1 MKKPIFFSFII
12 TITMLSLI
20 ISCADRLD
28 TYDII
33 QTTTTEQKLDND
45 AGTATA
51 VAERKVSMDATAAAG
66 GELDLRPAER
76 AAATAQA
83 EATAAAERGESIQM
97 EDLDRVELTD
107 NLPIEV
113 PSDISPSSETITVQI
128 LNEGYYDPEVV
139 VVKVGTSVVWENTQ
153 RTPYGILSDEGQ
165 DEVFNS
171 GGLRRKLGAKEN
183 PTYEFTFTKV
193 GRFTYGPDLSGA
205 AMVAKG
211 RGVIFVVE

>member
-1 MKKPIFFSFII
+1 MKRSIVFSLVI
-12 TITMLSLI
+12 TIFMLGLI
-20 ISCADRLD
+20 ISCAERLD

-45 AGTATA
+45 SSTATA
-51 VAERKVSMDATAAAG
+51 EAERKISMDATAAAG

-76 AAATAQA
+76 AAATAVA
-83 EATAAAERGESIQM
+83 EATAAAERGESIDLK
-97 EDLDRVELTD
+97 DLDRVEVEF
-107 NLPIEV
+107 NLPSEV
-113 PSDISPSSETITVQI
+113 PVDATPSTETVTVEI
-128 LNEGYYDPEVV
+128 LNEGYYQPEVV
-139 VVKVGTSVVWENTQ
+139 VIKLGTSVIWENTQ
-153 RTPYGILSDEGQ
+153 RTPYGILSDENQ
-165 DEVFNS
+165 EEVFNS

-183 PTYEFTFTKV
+183 PKYEHLFTKV

>member
-1 MKKPIFFSFII
+1 
-12 TITMLSLI
+12 MLGLI
-20 ISCADRLD
+20 ISCAERLD

-45 AGTATA
+45 ASTATA
-51 VAERKVSMDATAAAG
+51 EAARQVSMEATKAAG
-66 GELDLRPAER
+66 GEVDLRPAER
-76 AAATAQA
+76 AAATAVA
-83 EATAAAERGESIQM
+83 EATAAAERGEAIDLK
-97 EDLDRVELTD
+97 DLDRVELTD
-107 NLPIEV
+107 NLPAEIPTDIT
-113 PSDISPSSETITVQI
+113 PSTETVTVEI

-139 VVKVGTSVVWENTQ
+139 VIKVGTSVIWANTQ
-153 RTPYGILSDEGQ
+153 RTPYGILSDENQ
-165 DEVFNS
+165 EEIFNS

-183 PTYEFTFTKV
+183 PTYEHTFTKV

>member
-1 MKKPIFFSFII
+1 MKKPIVLSLVI
-12 TITMLSLI
+12 TIFMLGLI
-20 ISCADRLD
+20 ISCAERLD

-45 AGTATA
+45 ASTATA
-51 VAERKVSMDATAAAG
+51 EAARQVSMEATKAAG
-66 GELDLRPAER
+66 GEVDLRPAER
-76 AAATAQA
+76 AAATAVA
-83 EATAAAERGESIQM
+83 EATAAAERGEAIDLK
-97 EDLDRVELTD
+97 DLDRVELTD
-107 NLPIEV
+107 NLPAEIPTDIT
-113 PSDISPSSETITVQI
+113 PSTETVTVEI

-139 VVKVGTSVVWENTQ
+139 VIKVGTSVIWANTQ
-153 RTPYGILSDEGQ
+153 RTPYGILSDENQ
-165 DEVFNS
+165 EEIFNS

-183 PTYEFTFTKV
+183 PTYEHTFTKV

>member
-1 MKKPIFFSFII
+1 MKRSVVFSLLM
-12 TITMLSLI
+12 TISMLGLM

-45 AGTATA
+45 ASTATA
-51 VAERKVSMDATAAAG
+51 EAERKISMDATAAAG

-76 AAATAQA
+76 AAATAVA
-83 EATAAAERGESIQM
+83 EATAAAERGESIDLK
-97 EDLDRVELTD
+97 DLDRVELID
-107 NLPIEV
+107 NLPAEI
-113 PSDISPSSETITVQI
+113 PSDITPSTETITVEI

-139 VVKVGTSVVWENTQ
+139 VIKVGTSVIWANTQ

-183 PTYEFTFTKV
+183 PTYEHTFTKV

>member
-1 MKKPIFFSFII
+1 MKRPIVLSLVI
-12 TITMLSLI
+12 TIFMLGLI
-20 ISCADRLD
+20 ISCAERLD

-45 AGTATA
+45 SSTATA
-51 VAERKVSMDATAAAG
+51 EAERKISMDATAAAG

-76 AAATAQA
+76 AAATAVA
-83 EATAAAERGESIQM
+83 EATAAAERGESIDLK
-97 EDLDRVELTD
+97 DLDRVEVEF
-107 NLPIEV
+107 NLPSEV
-113 PSDISPSSETITVQI
+113 PVDATPSTETVTVEI
-128 LNEGYYDPEVV
+128 LNEGYYQPEVV
-139 VVKVGTSVVWENTQ
+139 VIKLGTSVIWENTQ
-153 RTPYGILSDEGQ
+153 RTPYGILSDENQ
-165 DEVFNS
+165 EEVFNS

-183 PTYEFTFTKV
+183 PTYEHTFTKV

>member
-1 MKKPIFFSFII
+1 MKNSIFFSLII
-12 TITMLSLI
+12 TVAMLSLI

-83 EATAAAERGESIQM
+83 EATAAAERGEAIQM

-107 NLPIEV
+107 NLPMEV

-183 PTYEFTFTKV
+183 PTYEYKFTKA

>member
-1 MKKPIFFSFII
+1 MKKPIFFSLII
-12 TITMLSLI
+12 TVAMLSLI

-51 VAERKVSMDATAAAG
+51 IAERKVSMDATAAAG

-107 NLPIEV
+107 NLPTEI

-128 LNEGYYDPEVV
+128 LNEGYYEPEVV

>member
-1 MKKPIFFSFII
+1 
-12 TITMLSLI
+12 MLSLI

-51 VAERKVSMDATAAAG
+51 IAERKVSMDATSAAG

-107 NLPIEV
+107 NLPTEI

-128 LNEGYYDPEVV
+128 LNEGYYEPEVV

-183 PTYEFTFTKV
+183 PTYEYKFTKA

>member
-1 MKKPIFFSFII
+1 MKKPIFFSLII
-12 TITMLSLI
+12 TVAMLSLI

-51 VAERKVSMDATAAAG
+51 IAERNVSMDATAAAG

-107 NLPIEV
+107 NLPTEI

-128 LNEGYYDPEVV
+128 LNEGYYEPEVV

-183 PTYEFTFTKV
+183 PTYEYTFTKV

>member
-1 MKKPIFFSFII
+1 
-12 TITMLSLI
+12 MLSLI

-183 PTYEFTFTKV
+183 PTYEYTFTKV

>member
-1 MKKPIFFSFII
+1 MKKPIFFSLII
-12 TITMLSLI
+12 TVAMLSLI

-51 VAERKVSMDATAAAG
+51 IAERKVSMDATAAAG
-66 GELDLRPAER
+66 GALDLRPAER

-107 NLPIEV
+107 NLPTEI

-183 PTYEFTFTKV
+183 PTYEYTFTKV

>member
-1 MKKPIFFSFII
+1 MKKPIFFSLII
-12 TITMLSLI
+12 TVAMLSLI

-51 VAERKVSMDATAAAG
+51 IAERKVSMDATAAAG

-107 NLPIEV
+107 NLPAEI

-128 LNEGYYDPEVV
+128 LNEGYYEPEVV

-183 PTYEFTFTKV
+183 PTYEYTFTKV

>member
-1 MKKPIFFSFII
+1 
-12 TITMLSLI
+12 MLSLI

-51 VAERKVSMDATAAAG
+51 IAERKVSMDATAAAG

-83 EATAAAERGESIQM
+83 EATAAAERGEAIQM

-107 NLPIEV
+107 NLPMEV

-128 LNEGYYDPEVV
+128 LNEGYYEPEVV

-171 GGLRRKLGAKEN
+171 GGLRRKLGAKEK
-183 PTYEFTFTKV
+183 PTYEYTFTKV

>member
-1 MKKPIFFSFII
+1 
-12 TITMLSLI
+12 MLSLI

-51 VAERKVSMDATAAAG
+51 IAERKVSMDATAAAG

-107 NLPIEV
+107 NLPTEI

>member
-1 MKKPIFFSFII
+1 
-12 TITMLSLI
+12 MLSLI

-51 VAERKVSMDATAAAG
+51 EAERKVSMYATRSAG

-107 NLPIEV
+107 NLPTEI

-128 LNEGYYDPEVV
+128 LNEGYYDTEVV
-139 VVKVGTSVVWENTQ
+139 VVKLGTSVVWENTQ

-183 PTYEFTFTKV
+183 PTYEYTFTKV

>member
-1 MKKPIFFSFII
+1 MKNSIFFSLII
-12 TITMLSLI
+12 TVAMLSLI

-51 VAERKVSMDATAAAG
+51 IAERKVSMDATAAAG

-107 NLPIEV
+107 NLPTEI

-183 PTYEFTFTKV
+183 PTYEYTFTKV

>member
-1 MKKPIFFSFII
+1 MKKPIFFSLII
-12 TITMLSLI
+12 TVAMLSLI

-51 VAERKVSMDATAAAG
+51 IAERKVSMDATAAAG

-107 NLPIEV
+107 NLPTEI

-128 LNEGYYDPEVV
+128 LNEGYYEPEVV
-139 VVKVGTSVVWENTQ
+139 VVKLGTSVVWENTQ

-183 PTYEFTFTKV
+183 PTYEYTFTKV

>member
-1 MKKPIFFSFII
+1 MKRSIVFSLLI
-12 TITMLSLI
+12 TFSMLGLM

-28 TYDII
+28 TYEII
-33 QTTTTEQKLDND
+33 GTTTTQQKLDND

-51 VAERKVSMDATAAAG
+51 EADRKISMDATAAAG
-66 GELDLRPAER
+66 GEVDLRPAER
-76 AAATAQA
+76 AAATAVA
-83 EATAAAERGESIQM
+83 EATAAAERGESIDLK
-97 EDLDRVELTD
+97 DLDRVELTD
-107 NLPIEV
+107 NLPTEI
-113 PSDISPSSETITVQI
+113 PSDITPSTETVTVEI

-139 VVKVGTSVVWENTQ
+139 VIKVGTSVIWANTQ
-153 RTPYGILSDEGQ
+153 RTPYGILSDEDQ

-183 PTYEFTFTKV
+183 PTYEHTFTKV

>member
-1 MKKPIFFSFII
+1 MKRTIVFSLLI
-12 TITMLSLI
+12 TFSMLGLM

-28 TYDII
+28 TYEII
-33 QTTTTEQKLDND
+33 GTTTTQQKLDND

-51 VAERKVSMDATAAAG
+51 EADRKISMDATAAAG
-66 GELDLRPAER
+66 GEVDLRPAER
-76 AAATAQA
+76 AAATAVA
-83 EATAAAERGESIQM
+83 EATAAAERGESI
-97 EDLDRVELTD
+97 ELKDLDRVELTD
-107 NLPIEV
+107 NLPTEV
-113 PSDISPSSETITVQI
+113 PVDITPSTETITVEI

-139 VVKVGTSVVWENTQ
+139 VIKVGTSVIWANTQ
-153 RTPYGILSDEGQ
+153 RTPYGILSDEDQ

-183 PTYEFTFTKV
+183 PTYEHTFTKV